1 MTIALF
7 AGPLFCQ
14 STMAN
19 VSGKIEC
26 QSLIDDVEPASVI
39 GGQGRTHLAPTSI
52 QSTHVCTTTAIIASA
67 ASGPWKSEGP
77 AGTRTQ
83 TVPTGFL
90 ITAGVLILVIILL

>member
-1 MTIALF
+1 VTIALF

-19 VSGKIEC
+19 VSGNIEC
-26 QSLIDDVEPASVI
+26 QLLIDD
-39 GGQGRTHLAPTSI
+39 QDRTHLAPTSI

-90 ITAGVLILVIILL
+90 LTAGVLILIIILL